1 MKRTVQVYVTN
12 ADGNLE
18 LLDLFNDET
27 ISLTDTIQD
36 VRDIAKVFTEFT
48 QAFSVPAS
56 NVNNKIFRHF
66 YNADISNGY
75 DSRSLKNAEIQIN
88 GLPFKKGF
96 ITLEG
101 VNMKNNKAESYRIT
115 FYGETV
121 DLKKI
126 IGDDELSSLD
136 FDSALTETYSAANI
150 QTLLTRDP
158 NGQNIICPLITH
170 SQRLYYNSTENNAD
184 VGNIYYKN
192 SGQKHGVKFDNL
204 KYAIRVHKIIEAI
217 EAKYTEIDFTT
228 DFFISSNTHYYNL
241 FMWMH
246 REKGTILEENPT
258 YSTDITNFTPTVGP
272 DYVQVLLGDTDKLTV
287 LRKITDID
295 VTTVMSNTSIVYSV
309 IVTHSEFGVVGELL
323 NVSGNKT
330 NVNIPLNR
338 GNVTDG
344 YLTVKVQGR
353 KSVTFNTFTL
363 RFDDATFGAPSSQS
377 VSATTPAI
385 VEQVDF
391 NPKDQLPNMKIID
404 LLTGLFK
411 MFNLTA
417 FVQSDGKIYVD
428 TLDEFYKDLEST
440 DSPYNIDK
448 FVDSNENTVDSALPY
463 SEVNFKYEDTGTLLA
478 VKHSELLSPGF
489 QWGEERYDYIDAG
502 GTTNFSGESYMVE
515 PPFGHMK
522 FERLIDLNDGTTNTV
537 IQWGY
542 SADDNFNED
551 SANGDYDAYI
561 GKPVLFYPVYT
572 SVSAN
577 PISIITTFNNNGTF
591 NTNAEINTSIN
602 MPSNSVSF
610 DYTTSRKNINF
621 RNENN
626 EYNIDVNGT
635 TFGNPSQFTE
645 TLFQQFYSTYITQVF
660 SKSNRIIS
668 LKAYLPIR
676 ILLHY
681 TLADKFIY
689 RGKKHQIN
697 SITTNLTTGES
708 EIELLNIVI
717 E

>member
-1 MKRTVQVYVTN
+1 
-12 ADGNLE
+12 
-18 LLDLFNDET
+18 
-27 ISLTDTIQD
+27 
-36 VRDIAKVFTEFT
+36 
-48 QAFSVPAS
+48 
-56 NVNNKIFRHF
+56 
-66 YNADISNGY
+66 
-75 DSRSLKNAEIQIN
+75 
-88 GLPFKKGF
+88 
-96 ITLEG
+96 
-101 VNMKNNKAESYRIT
+101 MKNNKAESYRIT

-136 FDSALTETYSAANI
+136 FDSSLTETYSAANI

-228 DFFISSNTHYYNL
+228 DFFTSSNTHYHNL

-330 NVNIPLNR
+330 NVNIPLNI

-440 DSPYNIDK
+440 DSPYDIDK

-551 SANGDYDAYI
+551 SVNGDYNAYI
-561 GKPVLFYPVYT
+561 GEPVLFYPVYT

-689 RGKKHQIN
+689 RGRKHQIN